1 MKPTQPSRRLGAFLA
16 LLFLVV
22 SVEGCGGKGLYQVHG
37 TVEFKDGS
45 DVEVLEGGLVTF
57 QPADLDAPV
66 KSSARGEIK
75 KDGSFV
81 MSTYSEG
88 DGVLPGRYRVMV
100 APPPFFAKARG
111 QTAPQL
117 MDEKYQSFSTSGL
130 EITVDKAMTDY
141 TITVQKP

>member
-1 MKPTQPSRRLGAFLA
+1 
-16 LLFLVV
+16 LVV
-22 SVEGCGGKGLYQVHG
+22 GVEGCGGRGLYQVHG

-45 DVEVLEGGLVTF
+45 DVAVLEGGRVVF
-57 QPADLDAPV
+57 DPADPDAPI

-75 KDGSFV
+75 NDGSFV

-88 DGVLPGRYRVMV
+88 DGVLPGKYRVMV

-111 QTAPQL
+111 QTAPLL

-130 EITVDKAMTDY
+130 EITVDRAMTDY